1 MARAT
6 ARVARTIH
14 GDVEHWQLDIV
25 RATLAVAL
33 AMIALEVQ
41 LYSWQSFTN
50 PNFGHHAPRGSSN
63 VPYLPVDRRRSGHAI
78 RIFSILVLVLIPLCT
93 AIIGPRSRSI
103 GTRCHYFQRGLL
115 SA

>member
-1 MARAT
+1 MIARAT

-14 GDVEHWQLDIV
+14 GDVEHWQLGIV
-25 RATLAVAL
+25 RATLAVALAAL

-50 PNFGHHAPRGSSN
+50 PNRGHHAPRGSSN

-78 RIFSILVLVLIPLCT
+78 
-93 AIIGPRSRSI
+93 
-103 GTRCHYFQRGLL
+103 
-115 SA
+115 